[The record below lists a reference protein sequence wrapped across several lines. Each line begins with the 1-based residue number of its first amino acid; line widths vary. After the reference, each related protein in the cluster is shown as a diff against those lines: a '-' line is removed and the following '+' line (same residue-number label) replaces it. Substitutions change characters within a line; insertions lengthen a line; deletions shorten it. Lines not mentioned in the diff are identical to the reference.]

1 MAFWWMDK
9 DVRCEG
15 EWPGERE
22 RCFFGLELDPQNM
35 TAAFVCLFGME
46 CGGRKL
52 TENEI

>member
-1 MAFWWMDK
+1 MDDGK
-9 DVRCEG
+9 GITGMFIRM
-15 EWPGERE
+15 
-22 RCFFGLELDPQNM
+22 ELDPQNM